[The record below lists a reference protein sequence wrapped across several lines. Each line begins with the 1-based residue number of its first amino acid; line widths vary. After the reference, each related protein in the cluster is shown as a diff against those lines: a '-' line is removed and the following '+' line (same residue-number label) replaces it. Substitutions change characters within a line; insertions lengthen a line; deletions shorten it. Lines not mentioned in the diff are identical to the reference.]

1 MLPRCSHSLILTKP
15 FTNHLLCAKG
25 WNAMKR
31 RRPRMN
37 QRSSLFQTYSVFWL
51 RKAVYIILLNTWQL
65 RWQLMWDIQRI
76 ERELL
81 AERTEKPLWK
91 CSLGIRSQDLEEWS
105 DFDHLKNIKKL
116 KVRRSWSRVARTQD
130 ACWGRVRQRVVRR
143 DASGSRES
151 SGKSAPYCTG
161 SEAIRT
167 VLRSPGW
174 RRGLS
179 CLPRMPKNVFG
190 EELPAGKELK

>member
-51 RKAVYIILLNTWQL
+51 RKAAYIILPKRMTMEVATDVGHSKN
-65 RWQLMWDIQRI
+65 
-76 ERELL
+76 RELL

-91 CSLGIRSQDLEEWS
+91 CSLGVRSQDLEEWS

-116 KVRRSWSRVARTQD
+116 RVRRSWSRVARTQD

-151 SGKSAPYCTG
+151 SGKSAPYCAG

-179 CLPRMPKNVFG
+179 CLPRMPKNMFG